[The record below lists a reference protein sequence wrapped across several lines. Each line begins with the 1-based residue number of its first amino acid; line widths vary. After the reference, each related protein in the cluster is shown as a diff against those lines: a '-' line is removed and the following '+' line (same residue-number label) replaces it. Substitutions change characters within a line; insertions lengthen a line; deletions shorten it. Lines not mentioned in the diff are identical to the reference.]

1 MLKITTIQESGRD
14 VLLKLEGK
22 ITEQWAALLDGEC
35 RAYLRQNKAVYLDCS
50 HVSTSMDGASRSSMR
65 FPCTCHP
72 GERSGPCDGAAP
84 DWRPI
89 MNVDTF
95 IVTESM
101 SHRMVAGRK
110 PELSQSAAVA
120 NREVALLARLRQGDE
135 GAFDEV
141 VTRHHSALIR
151 MAMGYVAD
159 REVAEEVV
167 QDTWMVV
174 IEKLGR
180 FEGRSSLRTWI
191 FGIMI
196 HKAKDRGVREKRH
209 TTFSSF
215 ESADDD
221 GDEAIDP
228 SRFHQSG
235 EWAGHWAFPPQPWD
249 DQTPEKLLASQQAVT
264 AMNRAI
270 EVLPRTLKD
279 VLILRDVEGVEAKE
293 VCHILKITETNLYV
307 RLHRARERVRQA
319 VETYLEGR
327 PSAV

>member
-1 MLKITTIQESGRD
+1 MNAS
-14 VLLKLEGK
+14 
-22 ITEQWAALLDGEC
+22 A
-35 RAYLRQNKAVYLDCS
+35 
-50 HVSTSMDGASRSSMR
+50 TSY
-65 FPCTCHP
+65 
-72 GERSGPCDGAAP
+72 
-84 DWRPI
+84 
-89 MNVDTF
+89 
-95 IVTESM
+95 TESM
-101 SHRMVAGRK
+101 SQSSSISRRSQVATPLGLGK
-110 PELSQSAAVA
+110 GEDSF
-120 NREVALLARLRQGDE
+120 LARLKCADE
-135 GAFDEV
+135 GAFDEL
-141 VTRHHSALIR
+141 VTQHHSALIR

-167 QDTWMVV
+167 QDTWMAV
-174 IEKLGR
+174 IKGLDR

-209 TTFSSF
+209 TTFSDF
-215 ESADDD
+215 ETFDDNHE
-221 GDEAIDP
+221 EAVDP

-249 DQTPEKLLASQQAVT
+249 ERTPEKLLASQQAIN

-270 EVLPRTLKD
+270 EALPRSLKD

-293 VCHILKITETNLYV
+293 ACEILKITETNLYV